1 MEGEASLPL
10 FSPEIMVMNPS
21 FRPAVP
27 LLPPITLFHGMADF
41 SIPYE
46 ASVTFGEALQLVGA
60 KVSTI
65 LYPDKTH
72 TDLFLQVLA
81 LTLRPSLLIGL
92 CVLVVRNFPIMQTLQ
107 AHPLLFCCSPQS
119 EFYSTRSFEL
129 LGKGVKSWL
138 FTMRE
143 CNYSL

>member
-1 MEGEASLPL
+1 LPL

-27 LLPPITLFHGMADF
+27 LLPPITLFHGTADF

-72 TDLFLQVLA
+72 TDLFLQDPM
-81 LTLRPSLLIGL
+81 RGGKDK
-92 CVLVVRNFPIMQTLQ
+92 
-107 AHPLLFCCSPQS
+107 
-119 EFYSTRSFEL
+119 L
-129 LGKGVKSWL
+129 LGDILSIVFAADDEAKAEDAV
-138 FTMRE
+138 TMMRRRLVPE
-143 CNYSL
+143 ILLQLARKVSPF

>member
-27 LLPPITLFHGMADF
+27 LLPPITLFHGTADF

-92 CVLVVRNFPIMQTLQ
+92 CMLVVRSFPLCKHCKPIPYSFV
-107 AHPLLFCCSPQS
+107 AHLRVSFTASGPLN
-119 EFYSTRSFEL
+119 Y
-129 LGKGVKSWL
+129 LG
-138 FTMRE
+138 RE
-143 CNYSL
+143 